1 MILPRTFYQR
11 DTAEVARDLLGKILV
26 YKTSQGRITGKIVE
40 TEAYYGHYDPAS
52 HAYRKTPRS
61 SIMFGPPGFAYVYF
75 NYGVHYLLNVVT
87 AKINTPGAVL
97 IRAVEPLE
105 GIELMKKNRGN
116 LPPEK
121 LCNGPGKL
129 TKAFGIDISFN
140 GHDLTKYPLV
150 IQNGKKGAPIIK
162 NTTRVG
168 ISVAKDELLRYYIEG
183 NRFISRR

>member
-1 MILPRTFYQR
+1 
-11 DTAEVARDLLGKILV
+11 LLGKTLV
-26 YKTSQGRITGKIVE
+26 YRTPEGKLSGRIVE

-52 HAYRKTPRS
+52 HAYRKTRRS

-87 AKINTPGAVL
+87 EDPDTPGAVL

-105 GIELMKKNRGN
+105 GIELMKKNRGEM
-116 LPPEK
+116 LVER

-129 TKAFGIDISFN
+129 TKTFGINLSLN

-150 IQNGKKGAPIIK
+150 IIDSPSGKIRIK
-162 NTTRVG
+162 SSPRVG
-168 ISVAKDELLRYYIEG
+168 ISVAKEELLRYYVEG
-183 NRFISRR
+183 SRFVSRK